1 MEYLIITEGKDTED
15 MVTASGRSSS
25 WQTQQVEYLRREG
38 PRGTAKPDFGV
49 GAGGW
54 GETAGGAQR

>member
-15 MVTASGRSSS
+15 MVMASGSPSS
-25 WQTQQVEYLRREG
+25 WRTQQVEYLRRER

-49 GAGGW
+49 GKGD
-54 GETAGGAQR
+54 